1 MLTQLSLT
9 NIKSKPWQYTSLH
22 FEGKTMNV
30 CTLLEATMGL
40 QDLCNIF
47 GDTSFPPLKTSL
59 RLPEVLEEEEEK
71 AEEANS
77 SSTLL
82 LWKLE
87 TFSNMCSFLL

>member
-22 FEGKTMNV
+22 FEGKTTNV

-47 GDTSFPPLKTSL
+47 GYTSFPPWKTSL
-59 RLPEVLEEEEEK
+59 RSPEVLEEEEEK

-77 SSTLL
+77 SSTPL

-87 TFSNMCSFLL
+87 SFSNMCSFVL